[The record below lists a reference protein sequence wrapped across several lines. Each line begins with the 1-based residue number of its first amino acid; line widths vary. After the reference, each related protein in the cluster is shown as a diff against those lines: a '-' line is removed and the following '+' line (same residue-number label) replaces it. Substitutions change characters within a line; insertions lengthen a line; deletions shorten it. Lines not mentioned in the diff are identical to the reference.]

1 MNLKW
6 NDCDADSK
14 LHLGA
19 TLRGANW
26 IKTLFKIKYMYVFM
40 LLIVF
45 WGFFDKL
52 FIVRP
57 SRLSG
62 TSCEFK
68 RDVIGSILTRRNY
81 LFSLIRQT
89 VGLNLPLNTQ
99 CLENWAKCGEIIML
113 LHYILLV

>member
-1 MNLKW
+1 MQTVNYTSVRHYEALIGLKRYF
-6 NDCDADSK
+6 K
-14 LHLGA
+14 LNICMH
-19 TLRGANW
+19 
-26 IKTLFKIKYMYVFM
+26 VFM

-45 WGFFDKL
+45 WGSFDKL

-68 RDVIGSILTRRNY
+68 RDVVGSILTRRND
-81 LFSLIRQT
+81 LFLLIRQT